1 MLGAIFGG
9 ALIFGVSEIF
19 GEVYHDWNRDHEKN
33 VLIKAGNKLADCT
46 EVLEDKATEVKNKVK
61 TKQNYKNACKP
72 KTIAASS
79 ESLNDALVALD
90 QQIQNINKEK
100 SADILAAEANL
111 ISSVV
116 KVCDLIIKENKLTE
130 EDVKALEEIKAK
142 GEDLSSQ
149 LMEKKITN
157 QNTAKKK
164 IKEYVNLV
172 QPFIDKNVS
181 LSTPSA
187 ENQSGQANN
196 GDASGSLSGEEEKIP
211 NFAQDIKPL
220 TVSDVR
226 DLANNNQ
233 EDK

>member
-1 MLGAIFGG
+1 MLEILGG

-19 GEVYHDWNRDHEKN
+19 GEVYHSWKHDNEKD
-33 VLIKAGNKLADCT
+33 VLIKAGNKIVDCT
-46 EVLEDKATEVKNKVK
+46 EVIEEKTAEVKNKIE
-61 TKQNYKNACKP
+61 TKKNYKNACKP
-72 KTIAASS
+72 KAITASS
-79 ESLNDALVALD
+79 ESLTDALAALD
-90 QQIQNINKEK
+90 KQIQNINKEK
-100 SADILAAEANL
+100 SADVLAAEANL

-130 EDVKALEEIKAK
+130 EDVKALEEIKVK

-172 QPFIDKNVS
+172 QPFIDKNIS
-181 LSTPSA
+181 LSTPVV
-187 ENQSGQANN
+187 ENQSGQASN
-196 GDASGSLSGEEEKIP
+196 GEEGKIP
-211 NFAQDIKPL
+211 NFAQNVTPL

-226 DLANNNQ
+226 GMANNN
-233 EDK
+233 K

>member
-1 MLGAIFGG
+1 MLGAIVGG

-19 GEVYHDWNRDHEKN
+19 GEVYHSWNRGNEKD

-46 EVLEDKATEVKNKVK
+46 EVLEDKAVEIKNKAEAK
-61 TKQNYKNACKP
+61 KNYKNACKP

-79 ESLNDALVALD
+79 ESLSDALVALD

-100 SADILAAEANL
+100 SADVLAAEANL

-116 KVCDLIIKENKLTE
+116 KVCDLIIKENKLAE
-130 EDVKALEEIKAK
+130 EDVKVLEEIKAK
-142 GEDLSSQ
+142 GENLSSQ

-157 QNTAKKK
+157 QSTAKKK

-172 QPFIDKNVS
+172 QPFIDKNIT

-196 GDASGSLSGEEEKIP
+196 GTTPGTFSAEEEKIP
-211 NFAQDIKPL
+211 NFAQDVKPL

-233 EDK
+233 EGK